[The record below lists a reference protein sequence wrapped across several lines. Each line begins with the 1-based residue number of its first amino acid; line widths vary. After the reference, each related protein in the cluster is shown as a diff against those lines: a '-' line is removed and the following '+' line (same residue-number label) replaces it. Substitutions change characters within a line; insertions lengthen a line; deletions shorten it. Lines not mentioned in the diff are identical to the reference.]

1 MYGCRVCAHE
11 CRCLQRT
18 DKGVRP
24 SGVGDT
30 GGYEWSDVGDL
41 NPGPLEEREVLLT
54 PVPYFGHMA

>member
-1 MYGCRVCAHE
+1 MYGYRVRAHE

-18 DKGVRP
+18 EKGVRS

-41 NPGPLEEREVLLT
+41 NPGPLEEQEVLLT
-54 PVPYFGHMA
+54 LVPYFGHMA